1 MAIWV
6 FILALTEKSIF
17 ILLLYNNRQYKKLY
31 KTPETKDLFMKFYK
45 YIFLFSFV
53 LFFATETSIGQIGYH
68 PDSTSKKDI
77 TNFKKKPSLFN
88 YKRLG
93 FSMEMGV
100 GVSGSKSGLGTYTYV
115 APFLNYLVTPRFRI
129 DVGASYIQGFSNN
142 YSNELQ
148 GFGRNPSYLSLF
160 ARGNYLVSDKLII
173 SGAVYKTFD
182 LNKPQISDL
191 NTQKRTLDNYGIMV
205 GAEYKVTEH
214 LTIGAQLSISDR
226 NTNGCS
232 PFYQDNSFGGCQQG
246 YNSYNPFGY
255 NRHQPGFSRW

>member
-1 MAIWV
+1 MIFCIYEFYVTLYKIITTKNSFINANQKKESMKQYRLFF
-6 FILALTEKSIF
+6 FILF
-17 ILLLYNNRQYKKLY
+17 
-31 KTPETKDLFMKFYK
+31 
-45 YIFLFSFV
+45 FSFLISGV
-53 LFFATETSIGQIGYH
+53 AAAQTGIQTDSSSASDK
-68 PDSTSKKDI
+68 PD
-77 TNFKKKPSLFN
+77 FKKNTSLLN

-100 GVSGSKSGLGTYTYV
+100 GVSGSKSGFGTYTYV
-115 APFLNYLVTPRFRI
+115 APFLNYRVTPRFRI

-148 GFGRNPSYLSLF
+148 GLGSNPSYLSLF
-160 ARGNYLVSDKLII
+160 ARGNYLVSEKLII

-182 LNKPQISDL
+182 LNKPQTSDL

-205 GAEYKVTEH
+205 GAEYKITEN
-214 LTIGAQLSISDR
+214 LTIGAQLTVSDR

-232 PFYQDNSFGGCQQG
+232 PFYQDNYLGGCQQG

-255 NRHQPGFSRW
+255 NRQHPGFSRW